1 MPSGEP
7 VKEDILQN
15 LKTTIEGI
23 AAGGDYYTD
32 VREVSLLEAEPT
44 MVSQYPCAIISP
56 LGTEYDHPGTATMN
70 TITGHYRVRATLL
83 VRTRTNAALSIE
95 RFVRDVQKSIL
106 IDITRGGNAIDTY
119 MTSDD
124 VFYPT
129 ELDEPVAGADCV
141 ILVHYRTLRTDLNTP
156 T

>member
-1 MPSGEP
+1 
-7 VKEDILQN
+7 
-15 LKTTIEGI
+15 
-23 AAGGDYYTD
+23 
-32 VREVSLLEAEPT
+32 
-44 MVSQYPCAIISP
+44 
-56 LGTEYDHPGTATMN
+56 MN